1 MSRHAVPQTE
11 SRDADI
17 DVRSTL
23 RQTRLASSKGK
34 RWNGN
39 FDSLPVEFL
48 KGVMEKMADYG
59 ENVQFSLVTGGSE
72 PGYQIANNDGKKMAF
87 DRNHHLW
94 RPEGDEFTGANA
106 TRNFTVEQVKSAIN
120 GIRATSGTTRTTRTA
135 SRSSSGTGTG
145 VPRTTAAR
153 LDEQFAAQ
161 RYEYFKNNRQTLP
174 PTISQHTE
182 EITELM
188 RKGKSA
194 EEAFTEVVQ
203 KHY

>member
-1 MSRHAVPQTE
+1 M
-11 SRDADI
+11 
-17 DVRSTL
+17 
-23 RQTRLASSKGK
+23 ASSKGK

-39 FDSLPVEFL
+39 FDSLPVDFL
-48 KGVMEKMADYG
+48 KGVMEKMSDYG
-59 ENVQFSLVTGGSE
+59 ENVQFSLVTGGAE
-72 PGYQIANNDGKKMAF
+72 PCYQLTNQDGKKMSF

-106 TRNFTVEQVKSAIN
+106 TRTFTIEQVKSAIS
-120 GIRATSGTTRTTRTA
+120 GMRLTSGTTRAARPA
-135 SRSSSGTGTG
+135 SRAASGATG
-145 VPRTTAAR
+145 VPRTAAAR
-153 LDEQFAAQ
+153 LEEQFAAQ
-161 RYEYFKNNRQTLP
+161 RYEYFKNNRATLP

-194 EEAFTEVVQ
+194 EEAFGEIVR